1 MKKLFLILSL
11 LCSLGVPSFAS
22 GSSGPSVADV
32 NQLYTKTYSFN
43 MSQAA
48 GTYTIGTVSSGDI
61 MVQDVT
67 CYVSVA
73 AVGLVSVAIQTNDT
87 TVSTILATT
96 LLVALTGGKNLTP
109 FTTLT
114 YLPSGKLIQGT
125 IVGTG
130 SGGTLLVVVRY
141 VKMASASV
149 LG

>member
-1 MKKLFLILSL
+1 MKKLFLVPIL
-11 LCSLGVPSFAS
+11 LCLLGVSSHAS
-22 GSSGPSVADV
+22 SSTGPFVADV

-48 GTYTIGTVSSGDI
+48 GTYTIGTVSGGDI

-73 AVGLVSVAIQTNDT
+73 AVGLVSVAVQTNDT
-87 TVSTILATT
+87 TVSQMLATT
-96 LLVALTGGKNLTP
+96 LLASLTGGKSLTP
-109 FTTLT
+109 FATLT

-130 SGGTLLVVVRY
+130 SGGTLLIVVRY
-141 VKMASASV
+141 IKLASASV

>member
-1 MKKLFLILSL
+1 MKKLLLILAL
-11 LCSLGVPSFAS
+11 LCPLGMPVHAS
-22 GSSGPSVADV
+22 SSTGPFVADV

-43 MSQAA
+43 MSQSA
-48 GTYTIGTVSSGDI
+48 GTYTIGTVSGGDI
-61 MVQDVT
+61 MIQDVT

-73 AVGLVSVAIQTNDT
+73 ALGLVSVAVQTNDT
-87 TVSTILATT
+87 TAST
-96 LLVALTGGKNLTP
+96 LLAATVLASLTVGKSLTP

-141 VKMASASV
+141 VKLVSASV
-149 LG
+149 MG